1 MTAVAPRT
9 IDSPAPGS
17 PDDDRERMAVSLA
30 IRENQVFDV
39 AELSEEDFTRGL
51 ATIRRRQ
58 ERMQQILD
66 TVLVEGV
73 HYGNPKVRG
82 GGKAFEK
89 PMLLLPGAEELAK
102 FFRLTCRHT
111 TDPIIQAS
119 SDYTSVIVSL
129 GCYDVGGKLVAVR
142 SGSCNSLEK
151 RFKKRSGNGWTF
163 VDAREVV
170 HQCLAMAEKRAQ
182 TLVIRAATGATAF
195 FCAEEE
201 MDKALAED
209 TEGEEVKPLTL
220 EQALNF
226 AVKGK
231 PLSAFRNTALTQLG
245 EWAQGKLEKDPED
258 QKLARLLEAVHLVE
272 AARTRG
278 ELDEPPKESPT
289 PIKTDGYE
297 EPREPGEDDA

>member
-1 MTAVAPRT
+1 MTATAVRT

-17 PDDDRERMAVSLA
+17 PEDDRERAAVSLA
-30 IRENQVFDV
+30 IRENHVFDV
-39 AELSEEDFTRGL
+39 AELSEEEFARGL

-66 TVLVEGV
+66 TVLIEGV
-73 HYGNPKVRG
+73 HYGNPSTKG

-111 TDPIIQAS
+111 VDPIIQAT

-209 TEGEEVKPLTL
+209 EEGVAAKPHTL
-220 EQALNF
+220 ETALNVV
-226 AVKGK
+226 VKGK
-231 PLSAFRNTALTQLG
+231 PLSAIRNSGLTQLE
-245 EWAQGKLEKDPED
+245 EWAQGKLQDDPESTT
-258 QKLARLLEAVHLVE
+258 LLRLIEAVHLVQE
-272 AARTRG
+272 ARKYGAI
-278 ELDEPPKESPT
+278 EEPPKASPT
-289 PIKTDGYE
+289 PLKQDGY
-297 EPREPGEDDA
+297 EPREPGEE